1 MLALVVAG
9 VVAAQ
14 LDGGA
19 AAQTAR
25 DREELDAVLQSDA
38 ASVCR
43 RRPTV
48 DCLVD
53 VAVAAAPHTA
63 RPWLVARG
71 LAGAGRFGEAFAA
84 SATDPD
90 RGTDEPL
97 EIAVLQVE
105 ETARARPEV
114 AADLSGIERLA
125 ARAANPDQALG
136 IYFYM
141 AGAELLGE
149 GYRGYTLDS
158 AIVSARGRRVLPP
171 VPVPRATVEAILA
184 RLRRGPASWF
194 ALKLSRGLADRAGAV
209 RQVAEMEAAKPA
221 GPETEAEL
229 WAEAGDAGRV
239 RAIEDGQAPP
249 RASVFLDLAE
259 SMRAYGDGPVAI
271 VAVLGRAAA
280 LSIGEDASEYNPLVP
295 VVFRRVVDMA
305 RDVGGREAAAGV
317 VGVGVE
323 GVGGL
328 SEAKRLAAWVMIAV
342 CELDDGDGVA
352 ARRVVE
358 ERVPMGS
365 ATPRLAVLAFRLGL
379 EGRFT
384 AILGSM
390 GYEERREVWAALLR
404 ERDVE
409 PTDGFV
415 ARCLEGL
422 EFWRR
427 SAMLIDIGLRYLEA
441 GLKERVAEV
450 VREVV
455 PIEREMLGNTGFD
468 MGDGEMLA
476 AAGRLAWAVGDVEG
490 ARLVVRTMVEAAFE
504 SGDRAAAQLAA
515 VASFWHRRVPGL
527 AF

>member
-1 MLALVVAG
+1 MVEPVLGAFYALPKVTLYPVVLLLFGLGGAAKVAFGVMHGLIPIGLVTMAAVLEVRPVLLRTGRAMRLGAGADGGADRAAGGVAGGAGGRADRGAAGFAGGADRGDVREPAGAGVGGDAGDGGGRRGDAAGGGGAVERGGVGGELGAGADGAGCGGVRRWVLALVVAG

-184 RLRRGPASWF
+184 RFAAGAGKLVRAEALEGAGGPGGRRAAGGGDGGGQASRTGDGSR
-194 ALKLSRGLADRAGAV
+194 AVGGSRGCGAGSCDRGRAGA
-209 RQVAEMEAAKPA
+209 
-221 GPETEAEL
+221 
-229 WAEAGDAGRV
+229 
-239 RAIEDGQAPP
+239 
-249 RASVFLDLAE
+249 
-259 SMRAYGDGPVAI
+259 
-271 VAVLGRAAA
+271 
-280 LSIGEDASEYNPLVP
+280 
-295 VVFRRVVDMA
+295 
-305 RDVGGREAAAGV
+305 AAG
-317 VGVGVE
+317 
-323 GVGGL
+323 
-328 SEAKRLAAWVMIAV
+328 
-342 CELDDGDGVA
+342 
-352 ARRVVE
+352 
-358 ERVPMGS
+358 ERVPRSRGVD
-365 ATPRLAVLAFRLGL
+365 AGL
-379 EGRFT
+379 
-384 AILGSM
+384 
-390 GYEERREVWAALLR
+390 
-404 ERDVE
+404 
-409 PTDGFV
+409 
-415 ARCLEGL
+415 
-422 EFWRR
+422 WRR
-427 SAMLIDIGLRYLEA
+427 SG
-441 GLKERVAEV
+441 
-450 VREVV
+450 
-455 PIEREMLGNTGFD
+455 
-468 MGDGEMLA
+468 GDRG
-476 AAGRLAWAVGDVEG
+476 G
-490 ARLVVRTMVEAAFE
+490 ARAGGGAFNR
-504 SGDRAAAQLAA
+504 GGC
-515 VASFWHRRVPGL
+515 VGV
-527 AF
+527 